1 MGVADGDAVADAV
14 VDALGNSLGE
24 AADVSDAEAVADC
37 RCQSAGFNKFILTR
51 GGRGCHQWAANAVG

>member
-14 VDALGNSLGE
+14 VDALGSSLGE

-37 RCQSAGFNKFILTR
+37 RCQSVEHDAWRSL
-51 GGRGCHQWAANAVG
+51 